1 MKKKTI
7 VLNPRNDKKLLI
19 IAGTHGNETLAVRLL
34 AQLQDDL
41 SKNKIL
47 FNDVGVITIA
57 NMFNESGLRNN
68 SREWVDETQDSDDLN
83 RSFTNGTPTGMDDAI
98 IEMKS
103 MIDSHDM
110 VIDIHNS
117 PTCVDMILL
126 DANCYAESI
135 ASLYRQ
141 NGFNNCFYWA
151 STSNTIKSYANRKCP
166 TKAITVEIGGM
177 GQVTSSEFERHL
189 NNLYNIIK
197 LFTAI
202 YAMTLNDE
210 GFLSSSI
217 PDFTKFIVMESHAEG
232 ILVYRDYDN
241 YDRIYLAGECIDE
254 IIDSESNV
262 KERFIAQTDC
272 RMIAF
277 ITDAYVPKN
286 ACVGQMW
293 AV

>member
-103 MIDSHDM
+103 INLMQIVNARPRQS
-110 VIDIHNS
+110 
-117 PTCVDMILL
+117 LL
-126 DANCYAESI
+126 
-135 ASLYRQ
+135 
-141 NGFNNCFYWA
+141 
-151 STSNTIKSYANRKCP
+151 KS
-166 TKAITVEIGGM
+166 VEWDRLPL
-177 GQVTSSEFERHL
+177 V
-189 NNLYNIIK
+189 N
-197 LFTAI
+197 
-202 YAMTLNDE
+202 LND
-210 GFLSSSI
+210 I
-217 PDFTKFIVMESHAEG
+217 
-232 ILVYRDYDN
+232 
-241 YDRIYLAGECIDE
+241 
-254 IIDSESNV
+254 
-262 KERFIAQTDC
+262 
-272 RMIAF
+272 
-277 ITDAYVPKN
+277 
-286 ACVGQMW
+286 
-293 AV
+293 